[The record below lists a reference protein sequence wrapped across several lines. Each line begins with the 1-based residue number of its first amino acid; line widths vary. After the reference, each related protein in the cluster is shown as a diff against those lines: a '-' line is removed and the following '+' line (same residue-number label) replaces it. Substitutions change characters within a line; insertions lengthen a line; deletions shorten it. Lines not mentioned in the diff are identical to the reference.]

1 MVAAFDPNDSVGILD
16 QYFPQTAF
24 FTEFE
29 RFDRHLEKIKRAGNP
44 IDYLVVCSPN
54 YLHDAHVRYGLR
66 CGAQVICEKPLVI
79 NPWNLD
85 ALQDMEIET
94 GKKVLTILQLRY
106 HATVIALKE
115 IVLNAP
121 PSQIFDLDLQYITP
135 RGQWYQASWKG
146 DETKSGGIITNIG
159 IHLFDMLIWVFGA
172 VKNTTV
178 TEKTA
183 TKASG
188 TLSLEKANVR
198 WTLSIDAADLAVFQ
212 TDKPVR
218 QLNMDGKNWNFSEGF
233 TDLHTESY
241 RQILAGN
248 GWGIEGVRPSV
259 ALAATLRGS

>member
-85 ALQDMEIET
+85 ALQDMETET

-106 HATVIALKE
+106 HPTVIALKE
-115 IVLNAP
+115 IVSNAP
-121 PSQIFDLDLQYITP
+121 LSQIFDLDLQYITP

-178 TEKTA
+178 TEKIA

-241 RQILAGN
+241 RHILNGN

-259 ALAATLRGS
+259 DLAAILRNT